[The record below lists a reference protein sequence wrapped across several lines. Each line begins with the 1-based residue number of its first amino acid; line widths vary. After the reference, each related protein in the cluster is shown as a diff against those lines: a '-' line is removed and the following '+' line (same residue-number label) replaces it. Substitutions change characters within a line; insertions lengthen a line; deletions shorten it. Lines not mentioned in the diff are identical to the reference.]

1 MTAIISNGSLLV
13 HNLLYLYLC
22 TLRCLSVVLSLF
34 PSLVLI
40 TYTHAYCFSIR
51 AFHFSVLGVYNGA
64 TYLT

>member
-13 HNLLYLYLC
+13 HDLLYLYLY
-22 TLRCLSVVLSLF
+22 TLDVCCSLSVSISRFDHLYLC
-34 PSLVLI
+34 LL
-40 TYTHAYCFSIR
+40 FSIR